1 MDQFSMKI
9 EIAST
14 VLYINKHNFKAE
26 DISKVSSF
34 LLHEFRETSYRFYS
48 TLKSVDCIIKE

>member
-1 MDQFSMKI
+1 MKI

>member
-34 LLHEFRETSYRFYS
+34 YCTSSEKQAIGYIR
-48 TLKSVDCIIKE
+48 L